1 MATIARTAT
10 SLSALAVALAVA
22 SPAFAQEAPAQSHED
37 VIVVAQ
43 QAQKQVVSDG
53 NVGVLGAQDA
63 LSTPFNI
70 STYTSQLIL
79 DQQAETIGEVMEND
93 PAVRTTYGSGNQSE
107 LFVIRGFALF
117 GDDVSIDGLYGV
129 TPRQIVSPELFDNV
143 QVLNGASA
151 FLFGAAPGGSGIG
164 GGINLTPKRA
174 HRTLFRATANFSQDS
189 IFGGTFDA
197 GTRFGADQAFGIRV
211 NGVYRKGETAIDHD
225 QREVR
230 AASVDFDFRKGPG
243 RFFLD
248 FGYEDQRANWSRPE
262 VRLATGVAVP
272 AVPDGNYNYGQPWT
286 YTKLRDLYV
295 IARVELDITK
305 GVMVY
310 AAAGAR
316 DAAESGDYSTVTVNN
331 LGPINA
337 ALTQGTVVG
346 GGTASRLFVPREDNN
361 ESGQIGIRAKFKTG
375 GISHQI
381 NAGGSVNYTDNRNSF
396 TSGGFDA
403 SLRTGCGIAAATTT
417 SFCTNLYN
425 APQVPKPANVT
436 LPSSGGNLTDLP
448 HVATTE
454 FRSLFVSDTIGFLDD
469 RVLVTGGVRR
479 QWMVIDAWNR
489 GTLQRTT
496 RYNEARTTP
505 VIGVVVKPTDH
516 FSLYANRIEGLA
528 QGPTAPITTTV
539 NPGQVFAPFQS
550 VQYEA
555 GGKLQIHGLT
565 ATVAVYQTKQP
576 NSYTAIT
583 PIAGNANATT
593 FFVDGEQR
601 NRGIELSFNGEPSR
615 FIRLI
620 GGATFS
626 EAKVT
631 SGLLNPP
638 APQVSVVGKTAVGVP
653 DFQANLGAEV
663 VLPFLP
669 KMTVTGRVV
678 ITGKQWVDAANTQ
691 RLPGWTRFDLGARY
705 VFVAAEHPIT
715 LRVSAENIDNRRY
728 WYSAFGGYLV
738 QGSPRTVKASVTF
751 EY

>member
-1 MATIARTAT
+1 MARINRTAT

-22 SPAFAQEAPAQSHED
+22 APAFAQEAPAQSHED

-197 GTRFGADQAFGIRV
+197 GTRFGADEAFGIRV

-272 AVPDGNYNYGQPWT
+272 TVPDGSYNYGQPWT

-305 GVMVY
+305 GVMAY

-337 ALTQGTVVG
+337 ALTQGTVIG

-375 GISHQI
+375 GISHQV

-396 TSGGFDA
+396 SFGAFDA

-425 APQVPKPANVT
+425 APQVPKPANAT
-436 LPSSGGNLTDLP
+436 LPSSGGSLTNLP
-448 HVATTE
+448 HVATSE
-454 FRSLFVSDTIGFLDD
+454 FRSVFASDTIGVLDD
-469 RVLVTGGVRR
+469 RVLITAGLRR
-479 QWMVIDAWNR
+479 QWMVIDAWSR

-496 RYNEARTTP
+496 RYDEARTTP

-528 QGPTAPITTTV
+528 QGPTAPTNANST
-539 NPGQVFAPFQS
+539 NSGQVFAPFQS

-576 NSYTAIT
+576 NAFTANT
-583 PIAGNANATT
+583 PTAGNPAAVT
-593 FFVDGEQR
+593 FVVDGEQR

-620 GGATFS
+620 GGATFN
-626 EAKVT
+626 EAKIT
-631 SGLLNPP
+631 SGLIN
-638 APQVSVVGKTAVGVP
+638 VGNRAIGVP
-653 DFQANLGAEV
+653 DFQANIGTEV

-678 ITGKQWVDAANTQ
+678 ITGKQWIDAANTQ

>member
-10 SLSALAVALAVA
+10 SLSAIAVALAVA

-396 TSGGFDA
+396 TFGTFDA

-425 APQVPKPANVT
+425 APQVPKPANAT
-436 LPSSGGNLTDLP
+436 LPSSGGSLTDLP

-454 FRSLFVSDTIGFLDD
+454 FRSLFASDTIGFLDD
-469 RVLVTGGVRR
+469 RVLITAGVRR
-479 QWMVIDAWNR
+479 QWMVIDGWNR

-496 RYNEARTTP
+496 RYDEARTTP
-505 VIGVVVKPTDH
+505 VIGVVVKPTEH

-528 QGPTAPITTTV
+528 QGPTAPTNANST
-539 NPGQVFAPFQS
+539 NSGQVFAPFQS

-555 GGKLQIHGLT
+555 GGKLQIRGLT

-576 NSYTAIT
+576 NSYTANT
-583 PIAGNANATT
+583 PTSANPAATT

-620 GGATFS
+620 GGATFN

-631 SGLLNPP
+631 SGLIPPPP
-638 APQVSVVGKTAVGVP
+638 AVTLVGNRAVGVP

>member
-1 MATIARTAT
+1 MAQIARTAT
-10 SLSALAVALAVA
+10 SLSALAAALALTTPAVA
-22 SPAFAQEAPAQSHED
+22 QDKPVDPSATPAD

-174 HRTLFRATANFSQDS
+174 HKTLFRATANFSQDS

-197 GTRFGADQAFGIRV
+197 GTRFGADQAFGVRV

-272 AVPDGNYNYGQPWT
+272 AVPDGSYNYGQPWT

-295 IARVELDITK
+295 IARAEIDITK
-305 GVMVY
+305 GVMLY

-316 DAAESGDYSTVTVNN
+316 DAAESGDYSTLTITNYNNVVGVVTVS
-331 LGPINA
+331 G
-337 ALTQGTVVG
+337 
-346 GGTASRLFVPREDNN
+346 LFVRREEFN
-361 ESGQIGIRAKFKTG
+361 ESGLVGIRAMFNTG

-396 TSGGFDA
+396 SFGSFDA
-403 SLRTGCGIAAATTT
+403 TLRTGCAAAPLATT

-425 APQVPKPANVT
+425 APTNIPQPANVT
-436 LPSSGGNLTDLP
+436 LPSSGGSLTDLP

-454 FRSLFVSDTIGFLDD
+454 FRSVFASDTIGFLDD
-469 RVLVTGGVRR
+469 RVLITAGARR

-496 RYNEARTTP
+496 RYDEARTTP
-505 VIGVVVKPTDH
+505 VIGVVVKPSDH

-528 QGPTAPITTTV
+528 QGPTAPINANST
-539 NPGQVFAPFQS
+539 NSGQVFAPFQS

-576 NSYTAIT
+576 NSYTANT
-583 PIAGNANATT
+583 PTAGNPAATT

-601 NRGIELSFNGEPSR
+601 NRGVELSFNGEPSR

-620 GGATFS
+620 GGATFN
-626 EAKVT
+626 EAKVVA
-631 SGLLNPP
+631 GIAN
-638 APQVSVVGKTAVGVP
+638 VGNRAVGVP
-653 DFQANLGAEV
+653 DFQANLGTEV
-663 VLPFLP
+663 VLPFVP
-669 KMTVTGRVV
+669 KMTLTGRVV
-678 ITGKQWVDAANTQ
+678 ITGKQWIDAANTQ

-705 VFVAAEHPIT
+705 VFVASNHPIT

>member
-1 MATIARTAT
+1 MARINRTAT

-22 SPAFAQEAPAQSHED
+22 APAFAQEAPAQSHED

-197 GTRFGADQAFGIRV
+197 GTRFGADEAFGIRV

-272 AVPDGNYNYGQPWT
+272 TVPDGSYNYGQPWT

-305 GVMVY
+305 GVMAY

-337 ALTQGTVVG
+337 ALTQGTVIG

-375 GISHQI
+375 GISHQV

-396 TSGGFDA
+396 SFGAFDA

-425 APQVPKPANVT
+425 APQVPKPANAT
-436 LPSSGGNLTDLP
+436 LPSSGGSLTNLP
-448 HVATTE
+448 HVATSE
-454 FRSLFVSDTIGFLDD
+454 FRSVFASDTIGVLDD
-469 RVLVTGGVRR
+469 RVLITAGLRR
-479 QWMVIDAWNR
+479 QWMVIDAWSR
-489 GTLQRTT
+489 GALQRTT
-496 RYNEARTTP
+496 RYDEARTTP

-528 QGPTAPITTTV
+528 QGPTAPTNANST
-539 NPGQVFAPFQS
+539 NSGQVFAPFQS

-576 NSYTAIT
+576 NAFTANT
-583 PIAGNANATT
+583 PTAGNPAAVT
-593 FFVDGEQR
+593 FVVDGEQR

-620 GGATFS
+620 GGATFN
-626 EAKVT
+626 EAKIT
-631 SGLLNPP
+631 SGLIN
-638 APQVSVVGKTAVGVP
+638 VGNRAIGVP
-653 DFQANLGAEV
+653 DFQANIGTEV

-678 ITGKQWVDAANTQ
+678 ITGKQWIDAANTQ

>member
-1 MATIARTAT
+1 MASHTRTAT
-10 SLSALAVALAVA
+10 SLSALAVALVVA
-22 SPAFAQEAPAQSHED
+22 SPAFAQEAPAQSQEE

-129 TPRQIVSPELFDNV
+129 APRQIVSPELFDNV

-174 HRTLFRATANFSQDS
+174 HKTLFRATANFSQDS
-189 IFGGTFDA
+189 IFGGAFDA
-197 GTRFGADQAFGIRV
+197 GTRFGADDAFGIRV

-272 AVPDGNYNYGQPWT
+272 AVPDGSYNYGQPWT

-295 IARVELDITK
+295 IARAELDITK

-316 DAAESGDYSTVTVNN
+316 DAAESGDYSTVTLNN

-337 ALTQGTVVG
+337 ALAQGTVIG

-375 GISHQI
+375 GISHQV

-396 TSGGFDA
+396 TFGTFDA
-403 SLRTGCGIAAATTT
+403 SLRTGCGIAAATAT

-425 APQVPKPANVT
+425 APQVPKPANAT
-436 LPSSGGNLTDLP
+436 LPSSGGSLTDLP

-454 FRSLFVSDTIGFLDD
+454 FRSVFLSDTIGFLDD
-469 RVLVTGGVRR
+469 RVLITGGLRR

-496 RYNEARTTP
+496 RYDRSRTTP

-528 QGPTAPITTTV
+528 QGPVAPITTTV
-539 NPGQVFAPFQS
+539 NPGEVFAPFHS

-583 PIAGNANATT
+583 PITGNANATT

-620 GGATFS
+620 GGATFN

-631 SGLLNPP
+631 SGLLNPTP
-638 APQVSVVGKTAVGVP
+638 PGVTLVGKTAVGVP
-653 DFQANLGAEV
+653 DFQANLGTEV

-678 ITGKQWVDAANTQ
+678 VTGKQWIDAANTQ

-705 VFVAAEHPIT
+705 VFVAANHPIT

>member
-1 MATIARTAT
+1 M
-10 SLSALAVALAVA
+10 
-22 SPAFAQEAPAQSHED
+22 
-37 VIVVAQ
+37 
-43 QAQKQVVSDG
+43 
-53 NVGVLGAQDA
+53 
-63 LSTPFNI
+63 
-70 STYTSQLIL
+70 
-79 DQQAETIGEVMEND
+79 
-93 PAVRTTYGSGNQSE
+93 
-107 LFVIRGFALF
+107 
-117 GDDVSIDGLYGV
+117 SIDGLYGV

-174 HRTLFRATANFSQDS
+174 HKTLFRATANFSQDS
-189 IFGGTFDA
+189 VFGGTFDA
-197 GTRFGADQAFGIRV
+197 GTRFGADDAFGIRV

-316 DAAESGDYSTVTVNN
+316 DAAESGDYST
-331 LGPINA
+331 
-337 ALTQGTVVG
+337 LTITNYNGVVG
-346 GGTASRLFVPREDNN
+346 VGTQSRLFVPREDNN
-361 ESGQIGIRAKFKTG
+361 ESGQIGLRAKFKTG
-375 GISHQI
+375 PISHQF
-381 NAGGSVNYTDNRNSF
+381 NAGGSVNYTDNRNAFSF
-396 TSGGFDA
+396 GRFDA
-403 SLRTGCGIAAATTT
+403 PLGTGCALAPLATT

-425 APQVPKPANVT
+425 APTNIPQPANVT
-436 LPSSGGNLTDLP
+436 LPASGGSLTDLP
-448 HVATTE
+448 HVSTSE
-454 FRSLFVSDTIGFLDD
+454 FRSLFASDTIGFLDD
-469 RVLVTGGVRR
+469 RVLITGGLRR

-496 RYNEARTTP
+496 RYDEARTTP
-505 VIGVVVKPTDH
+505 VIGVVVKPTEH

-528 QGPTAPITTTV
+528 QGPVAPITITV
-539 NPGQVFAPFQS
+539 NPGQVFAPFHS

-583 PIAGNANATT
+583 PIAGNATATT

-620 GGATFS
+620 GGATFN

-631 SGLLNPP
+631 SGLIPP
-638 APQVSVVGKTAVGVP
+638 LPAVTLIGKTAV
-653 DFQANLGAEV
+653 
-663 VLPFLP
+663 
-669 KMTVTGRVV
+669 
-678 ITGKQWVDAANTQ
+678 
-691 RLPGWTRFDLGARY
+691 
-705 VFVAAEHPIT
+705 
-715 LRVSAENIDNRRY
+715 
-728 WYSAFGGYLV
+728 
-738 QGSPRTVKASVTF
+738 
-751 EY
+751 